1 MYKGFRNKVLTGG
14 VYKMEN
20 LLGKTIESK
29 RNYLINKLI
38 NAGIYKK
45 KDSHLFELTLTD
57 LEEEYK
63 KMIKQGNI

>member
-1 MYKGFRNKVLTGG
+1 
-14 VYKMEN
+14 MEN
-20 LLGKTIESK
+20 LLRKTIESK

-63 KMIKQGNI
+63 KMIKQGSI